1 MCIWYFYYKL
11 EFILW
16 RHNVILFDISFSGM
30 NSFCAVEGHIFG
42 QMGNRPKGTPDY
54 PDYQLLIFN
63 AAQDEDFIENGLD
76 FNLKREVSL

>member
-1 MCIWYFYYKL
+1 
-11 EFILW
+11 
-16 RHNVILFDISFSGM
+16 M